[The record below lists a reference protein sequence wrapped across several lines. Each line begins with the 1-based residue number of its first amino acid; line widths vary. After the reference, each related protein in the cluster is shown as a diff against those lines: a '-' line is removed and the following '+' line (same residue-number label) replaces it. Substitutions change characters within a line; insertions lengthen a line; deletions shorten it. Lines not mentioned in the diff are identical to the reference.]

1 MEAKKAAAE
10 MARRSKIE
18 QEKLEINSN
27 QAALAVNKERQ
38 AKERNDVKQFWQS
51 QLQETEQQKR

>member
-1 MEAKKAAAE
+1 